1 LTKIPDNAQ
10 NPHSRANKKRTLA
23 RTPVCDNHAIVV
35 LTAGYAKHII
45 VFCLGSNPSGGNMP
59 KRLLLFVSLL
69 GVLPLAATAQE
80 RTAREYAKVRGINYR
95 NASAAII
102 LGPPHACTLSK
113 QHPCVYYGGDI
124 DPNDPEENGLDN
136 ENDLFIQY
144 MWTYNEVNVP
154 SPLKI
159 SAAFTNNLS
168 TYGIIDPKTANWDF
182 RVGVTESNF
191 GTSIA
196 HGTTPAEFRATGRSA
211 FGFAEYELLTRTTLS
226 LPTGNVW
233 FDVQPNCTNPNDP
246 ECGQDDPRYFE
257 SDSDGLNGINSK
269 STVTSNDG
277 MGPTYFCANSV
288 CGDMFGSWCIDE
300 GVACGDGMSA
310 GLLK

>member
-1 LTKIPDNAQ
+1 VQTPD
-10 NPHSRANKKRTLA
+10 S
-23 RTPVCDNHAIVV
+23 DNHTKPV
-35 LTAGYAKHII
+35 LTARYAEHII
-45 VFCLGSNPSGGNMP
+45 VLAWRTDRLGGNML
-59 KRLLLFVSLL
+59 KRFLFLLSIVGALSLT
-69 GVLPLAATAQE
+69 ATAQE
-80 RTAREYAKVRGINYR
+80 LTAREYSRTQADKNR

-124 DPNDPEENGLDN
+124 DPDDPEENGLDN
-136 ENDLFIQY
+136 ENDLLIQY

-182 RVGVTESNF
+182 RVGVTEWDF

-233 FDVQPNCTNPNDP
+233 FDVQPNCTNEND
-246 ECGQDDPRYFE
+246 QDCSADPRYFE
-257 SDSDGLNGINSK
+257 SDTDGLNGINSK
-269 STVTSNDG
+269 FTVTSNDG
-277 MGPTYFCANSV
+277 MGPTYFCANYV
-288 CGDMFGSWCIDE
+288 CGDMFGSWCNDE
-300 GVACGDGMSA
+300 GVACGDGTSA